1 MQNIAQDIVYK
12 CTASKSV
19 NPDKTYL
26 GTVEG
31 DFKKRHKTTTQNHL
45 DTSGT
50 QKKQH
55 YLSIFEK
62 LKRNIMR
69 CQL

>member
-1 MQNIAQDIVYK
+1 MQNVAQDIVYK
-12 CTASKSV
+12 CIASKSV
-19 NPDKTYL
+19 NPDKPIWEL
-26 GTVEG
+26 LK
-31 DFKKRHKTTTQNHL
+31 DFKKRCKTTTQNHL